1 MTQVPEGPSSENI
14 IRKWPDHL
22 LQLFIYLYYQKNEKE
37 GKPVE
42 ILTKIFNVEKFSKYF
57 LFMGQQ
63 ILKKTLK
70 IRILHMYKMT

>member
-22 LQLFIYLYYQKNEKE
+22 LQLFIYLYVMQFIEKNEKE

-63 ILKKTLK
+63 ILKKK
-70 IRILHMYKMT
+70 P

>member
-1 MTQVPEGPSSENI
+1 MQ
-14 IRKWPDHL
+14 
-22 LQLFIYLYYQKNEKE
+22 FIEKNEKE
-37 GKPVE
+37 GKPVK

-63 ILKKTLK
+63 ILKKNLK